1 MTNAELL
8 ANRAVQV
15 ISSFIPPAWMS
26 CRSSTSCLP
35 THRWCSSVP
44 NIASELQSIPRSS
57 PAERQGPLV
66 VIAEDET
73 AIRATTC
80 AALAREGFRVIAA
93 PTCDEA
99 LTYLRSRPDVQVLI
113 TDVITPGHVDGYEL
127 ARISS
132 MEFPH
137 VAILITSA
145 QSQPRY
151 GDIVLG
157 AWFLAKPVDL
167 NVLGR
172 VVRECLEASSRKRVD
187 FHGGLSTPGGEEG
200 YRAPE

>member
-1 MTNAELL
+1 MTNAKHS

-15 ISSFIPPAWMS
+15 INSFTPPALMS
-26 CRSSTSCLP
+26 CRSSASCLP
-35 THRWCSSVP
+35 TPRWCSSVP
-44 NIASELQSIPRSS
+44 NIASESQSIPRSS
-57 PAERQGPLV
+57 PAGRQGPLV

-93 PTCDEA
+93 STCDEA
-99 LTYLRSRPDVQVLI
+99 LTCLRNRPDGQVLI
-113 TDVITPGHVDGYEL
+113 TDVVTPGRADGYER
-127 ARISS
+127 ARIAS
-132 MEFPH
+132 MDFPH
-137 VAILITSA
+137 VALLITSA

-172 VVRECLEASSRKRVD
+172 VVRECLGASHRKHID
-187 FHGGLSTPGGEEG
+187 FHDRFSATGGEEG
-200 YRAPE
+200 YRTPE